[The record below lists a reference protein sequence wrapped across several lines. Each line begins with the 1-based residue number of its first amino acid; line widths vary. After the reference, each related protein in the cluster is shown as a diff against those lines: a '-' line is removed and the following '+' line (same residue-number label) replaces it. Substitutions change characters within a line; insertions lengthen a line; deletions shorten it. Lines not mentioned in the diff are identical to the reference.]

1 MTNDIT
7 REYNGEII
15 INKVFDGMADLIL
28 VILTLKKKTK

>member
-7 REYNGEII
+7 SEYNGEII
-15 INKVFDGMADLIL
+15 INKVFDCLAELIL

>member
-7 REYNGEII
+7 SEYNGEIV
-15 INKVFDGMADLIL
+15 INKVFDWMAKLIL